1 MTQALQIFQVILFGI
16 PILTLSAIGIAILCR
31 AVSIINR
38 RWFLAVLIPFL
49 LANTLTIFAE
59 PAQPTMDW
67 RTWLILGANLVLIL
81 GAMWA
86 SHGFQVYGLDVQF
99 VEQVLAEV
107 LQGQGFS
114 VTIHSQEKRDLWGHS
129 RDTRIL
135 TASKADQAHNLWI
148 TARFNEVLIRSERA
162 SDTRY
167 LRSALPALQSEKVTY
182 DFKAHAAG
190 VLYIVL
196 ALVLGVLT
204 WIFFFEPR
212 FILID

>member
-1 MTQALQIFQVILFGI
+1 MTQTLQVLQVFLFAI
-16 PILTLSAIGIAILCR
+16 PILTLAAVGIAILYR

-49 LANTLTIFAE
+49 LANTLTIIIE
-59 PAQPTMDW
+59 PAQGTLDW

-86 SHGFQVYGLDVQF
+86 SHGFQVYGLDAQV
-99 VEQVLAEV
+99 VEQVLAKALKE
-107 LQGQGFS
+107 QGFNVS
-114 VTIHSQEKRDLWGHS
+114 IHSQEKQDLWGRS

-135 TASKADQAHNLWI
+135 TALKADHVHRFWV
-148 TARFNEVLIRSERA
+148 TTRFNEVLMRSA
-162 SDTRY
+162 NISDTKY
-167 LRSALPALQSEKVTY
+167 LRSSLPVLQGKKVTY

>member
-16 PILTLSAIGIAILCR
+16 PTLALSAIGIAILCR

-49 LANTLTIFAE
+49 LANTLTILSE

-67 RTWLILGANLVLIL
+67 RTWLILVADLVLIL
-81 GAMWA
+81 GAIWA
-86 SHGFQVYGLDVQF
+86 SHGFQVYGLDAQV
-99 VEQVLAEV
+99 VEQVLAKTLKE
-107 LQGQGFS
+107 QGFNIS
-114 VTIHSQEKRDLWGHS
+114 IHSQEKRDLWGRS

-135 TASKADQAHNLWI
+135 TASKADHVHRFWI